1 MEANR
6 LNAQKSTGPRSAEG
20 KASSRFNAYKH
31 GAYARARIIPGEDEA
46 DLTHLSEDYVLDLRP
61 EGVVELR
68 LVDTLIHS
76 DWEQRRIP
84 VLEAA
89 LIAGLVAK
97 QEDSP
102 HALGA
107 ALVED
112 ASGPNVLLK
121 LFRRNQAAIRDW
133 SRAYNDFR
141 KSQAERLSRPAA
153 PEPGDTEPGDTEP
166 GDTEPVDTAPPQ
178 EPELR
183 NEPNPTPQ
191 PAASPTPE
199 PPTPAPASGQS
210 QTQSRNEPNRAV
222 PLAVGE
228 QNPQPPAPNPLPSTP
243 APEPPAPAPSR
254 ASNLPPTVASK
265 TVPRGFNP
273 ANPDHPPIELCA
285 HCSSKGSIQD
295 RCYFRPRQ
303 PRK

>member
-1 MEANR
+1 MATTAQTEANR

-31 GAYARARIIPGEDEA
+31 GAYARSRVIPGEDEA
-46 DLTHLSEDYVLDLRP
+46 DLTHISEDYVHDLRP
-61 EGVVELR
+61 EGVVEFR

-89 LIAGLVAK
+89 LIEGLVAK

-133 SRAYNDFR
+133 FRAYNDFR
-141 KSQAERLSRPAA
+141 KYQAERLSRPADPDPPA
-153 PEPGDTEPGDTEP
+153 ATAADPEPTPEPAPDPEP
-166 GDTEPVDTAPPQ
+166 APPPA
-178 EPELR
+178 EPAAPPSEPSSEPAPAPAPQR
-183 NEPNPTPQ
+183 NEPNPV
-191 PAASPTPE
+191 PE
-199 PPTPAPASGQS
+199 PANPPIPFPV
-210 QTQSRNEPNRAV
+210 RNEPN
-222 PLAVGE
+222 L
-228 QNPQPPAPNPLPSTP
+228 NPGRPA
-243 APEPPAPAPSR
+243 A
-254 ASNLPPTVASK
+254 LPPTVASK

-273 ANPDHPPIELCA
+273 SNPHHPPIELCP
-285 HCSSKGSIQD
+285 HCNSKGSIQD
-295 RCYFRPRQ
+295 RCHFQARRPEA
-303 PRK
+303 PWK

>member
-1 MEANR
+1 MATTAQTEANR

-31 GAYARARIIPGEDEA
+31 GAYARSRVIPGEDEA
-46 DLTHLSEDYVLDLRP
+46 DLTHISEDYVHDLRP
-61 EGVVELR
+61 EGVVEFR

-89 LIAGLVAK
+89 LIEGLVAK

-133 SRAYNDFR
+133 FRAYNDFR
-141 KSQAERLSRPAA
+141 KYQAERLSRPAD
-153 PEPGDTEPGDTEP
+153 PDP
-166 GDTEPVDTAPPQ
+166 
-178 EPELR
+178 
-183 NEPNPTPQ
+183 
-191 PAASPTPE
+191 PAAT
-199 PPTPAPASGQS
+199 AS
-210 QTQSRNEPNRAV
+210 
-222 PLAVGE
+222 
-228 QNPQPPAPNPLPSTP
+228 APNPEP
-243 APEPPAPAPSR
+243 APPPAEPAAPS
-254 ASNLPPTVASK
+254 SEP
-265 TVPRGFNP
+265 
-273 ANPDHPPIELCA
+273 
-285 HCSSKGSIQD
+285 SS
-295 RCYFRPRQ
+295 
-303 PRK
+303 

>member
-1 MEANR
+1 MATIPQMEANR

-31 GAYARARIIPGEDEA
+31 GAYARAHIIPGEDQA

-61 EGVVELR
+61 EGVVEIR

-102 HALGA
+102 RALGA

-153 PEPGDTEPGDTEP
+153 PDPPAATATAPEPEPAPPPAEP
-166 GDTEPVDTAPPQ
+166 APAPAEPAAASPEPVPEPAPAPA
-178 EPELR
+178 R
-183 NEPNPTPQ
+183 NEPNP
-191 PAASPTPE
+191 APE
-199 PPTPAPASGQS
+199 PANPPIPFLV
-210 QTQSRNEPNRAV
+210 RNEPNFA
-222 PLAVGE
+222 PG
-228 QNPQPPAPNPLPSTP
+228 PPAPLDLNIQP
-243 APEPPAPAPSR
+243 
-254 ASNLPPTVASK
+254 LPPTVASK

-273 ANPDHPPIELCA
+273 ANPHHPPIELCPY
-285 HCSSKGSIQD
+285 CSSKGSIQD
-295 RCYFRPRQ
+295 RCHFQPRQ

>member
-1 MEANR
+1 MATIPQMEANR

-31 GAYARARIIPGEDEA
+31 GAYARAHIIPGEDQA

-112 ASGPNVLLK
+112 ASGPNVLQK

-133 SRAYNDFR
+133 FRAYNDFR
-141 KSQAERLSRPAA
+141 KYQAERLSRPADPDPPA
-153 PEPGDTEPGDTEP
+153 ASASEPAPPPEPEP
-166 GDTEPVDTAPPQ
+166 APPPA
-178 EPELR
+178 EPAAPSPEPAAAPAPQR
-183 NEPNPTPQ
+183 NEPNP
-191 PAASPTPE
+191 APE
-199 PPTPAPASGQS
+199 PANPLIPFSV
-210 QTQSRNEPNRAV
+210 RNEPN
-222 PLAVGE
+222 LAFGR
-228 QNPQPPAPNPLPSTP
+228 L
-243 APEPPAPAPSR
+243 APA
-254 ASNLPPTVASK
+254 LPPTVASK

-273 ANPDHPPIELCA
+273 SNPHHPPIELCP
-285 HCSSKGSIQD
+285 HCNSKGSIQD
-295 RCYFRPRQ
+295 RCHFQARRPEA
-303 PRK
+303 PWK